1 MFKKLLP
8 ILSPKKIFIDD
19 KFIEALLSFPKNTT
33 TANFV
38 FADFVVLLEILQN
51 IGVFN
56 KGFVC
61 ACCGNPLKDTKY
73 YDMEQGGL
81 ICNDCA
87 DNLYIAPSDNMKM
100 LILKTAM
107 KIKPEQLYNRQP
119 PLGKNV
125 RTFR

>member
-1 MFKKLLP
+1 MLWK
-8 ILSPKKIFIDD
+8 
-19 KFIEALLSFPKNTT
+19 SF
-33 TANFV
+33 
-38 FADFVVLLEILQN
+38 
-51 IGVFN
+51 
-56 KGFVC
+56 
-61 ACCGNPLKDTKY
+61 KDTKY

-119 PLGKNV
+119 PLGKMLELFDEVIDYLYTSMGIKLKSYNN
-125 RTFR
+125 FKNWFLKF